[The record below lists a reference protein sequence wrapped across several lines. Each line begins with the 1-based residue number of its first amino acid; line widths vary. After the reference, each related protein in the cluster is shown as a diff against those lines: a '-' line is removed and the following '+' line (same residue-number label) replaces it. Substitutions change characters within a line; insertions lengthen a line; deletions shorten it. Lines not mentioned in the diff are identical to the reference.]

1 LNAQYDGADEPRLPS
16 MPERTIAELDSDWLC
31 QWRDD
36 TTDAVA
42 AALST
47 FEARMGYPPGD
58 NRVAVPL
65 CAGRLAE
72 IDEKLPRLHPDLVL
86 LARVLGETWLPDIGN
101 GWYLLSPLYQ
111 ARVGPPYNVDV
122 VLFAG
127 DGGGTNYAIPVSEAR
142 PVLRLREV
150 AEVAGVYD
158 GYRVD
163 VTQRDLR
170 SFMAGLRDAVRLFA
184 RNGGIAD
191 L

>member
-1 LNAQYDGADEPRLPS
+1 MAD
-16 MPERTIAELDSDWLC
+16 LDSEWLC

-42 AALST
+42 AAMST

-58 NRVAVPL
+58 NRVAVAL
-65 CAGRLAE
+65 SAGRLAE
-72 IDEKLPRLHPDLVL
+72 IDEKLPRLHRDLVL
-86 LARVLGETWLPDIGN
+86 LARVLGETRLPDIGN
-101 GWYLLSPLYQ
+101 GWYLLSPMYQ
-111 ARVGPPYNVDV
+111 ARVSAPYDVDI
-122 VLFAG
+122 VLFAS
-127 DGGGTNYAIPVSEAR
+127 DGGGTNYAVPVGEAG

-158 GYRVD
+158 GHRVD

-184 RNGGIAD
+184 HNGGIAD